1 MSKINAKAEV
11 ENQNDDKK
19 FVIKKIAKSTVR
31 LKFDSKTEEK

>member
-31 LKFDSKTEEK
+31 SVHHRS